1 MNIANIPSAITMP
14 AIMRSMPATRLAAYQ
29 IVWFENVLAVQKPY
43 QRMGGTRSEASGIP
57 MAMNTKPT
65 SPYTDATISG
75 RMLRKSSRRR
85 GHSGASVKMLF
96 VRTRRTGPPGDRV
109 MRRRHARPH

>member
-29 IVWFENVLAVQKPY
+29 VVWFENVLAVQKPY

-57 MAMNTKPT
+57 IAMNTKPT
-65 SPYTDATISG
+65 SPYTNATISG
-75 RMLRKSSRRR
+75 RMLRKPSRRR
-85 GHSGASVKMLF
+85 GHLIAVQ
-96 VRTRRTGPPGDRV
+96 V
-109 MRRRHARPH
+109 